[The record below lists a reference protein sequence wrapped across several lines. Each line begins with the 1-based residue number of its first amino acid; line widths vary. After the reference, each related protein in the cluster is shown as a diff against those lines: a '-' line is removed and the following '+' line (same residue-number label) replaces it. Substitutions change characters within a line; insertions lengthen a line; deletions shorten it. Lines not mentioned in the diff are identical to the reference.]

1 MGQPA
6 AAQGDQV
13 TAVDTHLVIV
23 PSGPPVAQ
31 PLPFAGVLSEGLST
45 DVRIQSRPAAV
56 VGSGAPNQP
65 PHVPLAPGTAFTRPP
80 ANRGTVQS
88 GSTTVRI
95 NGRFAARAGDPVMTC
110 NDPADAPI
118 GTIIAAG
125 PVRIG

>member
-13 TAVDTHLVIV
+13 TAMDTHLVIV
-23 PSGPPVAQ
+23 PSAPPVTQ

-45 DVRIQSRPAAV
+45 DVRIQGRAAAV
-56 VGSGAPNQP
+56 VGSSATNQP
-65 PHVPLAPGTAFTRPP
+65 PHVPLAPGTAFSRPP
-80 ANRGTVQS
+80 TNRATVQQ

-95 NGRFAARAGDPVMTC
+95 NGRFAARAGDPAMTC
-110 NDPADAPI
+110 NDPADLPI
-118 GTIIAAG
+118 GTVFAAG